1 MTENDDD
8 FTPDIFADIPEAE
21 DTDMGS
27 DLAEAFAAH
36 EDEAPEQLD
45 LPGVAPVEP
54 AAPDAPEPSEP
65 TDQTQTEPPAEVAAE
80 PAKPPQSWG
89 AAERE
94 HWANLDPAVQAQVQ
108 KRESEI
114 QNVMN
119 QSAESKHFYTEFI
132 NSVAPYD
139 GLMRAQNVAPLDA
152 VKDLMGTAAELL
164 QGTAESKAETVANII
179 EQYGIDVATLD
190 TALSGRINNNST
202 AGANEP
208 EAGLKNYLSEQLAPM
223 QQFMQNQQAQ
233 QANTQQAQYQ
243 TEQQN
248 LQSFMSSNE
257 FAGDLLEDMSD
268 MMNLAANRNETMDYQ
283 QAYDKALM
291 LRPDIQ
297 QILQQRQGGQA
308 AAQNNQAIQQ
318 KQSATVSIPRAG
330 ASQAIAP
337 EPTDMRSALEQAFG
351 GQ

>member
-1 MTENDDD
+1 MANNDDD
-8 FTPDIFADIPEAE
+8 FTPDIFADIPPSE

-27 DLAEAFAAH
+27 DLAEAFAVH
-36 EDEAPEQLD
+36 EDAEPEQLD
-45 LPGVAPVEP
+45 LPGVEP
-54 AAPDAPEPSEP
+54 QIPAVSKPTEEPGQP
-65 TDQTQTEPPAEVAAE
+65 QTDVAAE
-80 PAKPPQSWG
+80 EVNSQGAKPPQSWG
-89 AAERE
+89 VTERE
-94 HWANLDPAVQAQVQ
+94 HWGNLDPAVQAQVQ

-119 QSAESKHFYTEFI
+119 QSAESKHFYTEFV
-132 NSVAPYD
+132 NSMAPFD
-139 GLMRAQNVAPLDA
+139 SMIRSANVAPLDA
-152 VKDLMGTAAELL
+152 VKDVMGTAAELM
-164 QGTAESKAETVANII
+164 QGTTQSKAETVANII

-190 TALSGRINNNST
+190 TALSGRINNNSN
-202 AGANEP
+202 AAANEP
-208 EAGLKNYLSEQLAPM
+208 EASLKNYLSEQLAPV

-233 QANTQQAQYQ
+233 QTSNQQAQYQ

-248 LQSFMSSNE
+248 LQTFMSSNE
-257 FAGDLLEDMSD
+257 FAGDLLGDMSD
-268 MMNLAANRNETMDYQ
+268 MMSLAANRNESMNYQ

-297 QILQQRQGGQA
+297 QVLQQRQGGQA

-318 KQSATVSIPRAG
+318 KQNATVSIPRAG
-330 ASQAIAP
+330 ASQASSP

>member
-8 FTPDIFADIPEAE
+8 FTPDIFADIPDAE

-36 EDEAPEQLD
+36 EDEEPEQLD
-45 LPGVAPVEP
+45 LSGIEPAPPATPEPIEQSDQPQTDAPV
-54 AAPDAPEPSEP
+54 
-65 TDQTQTEPPAEVAAE
+65 AEVASG

-119 QSAESKHFYTEFI
+119 QSAESKHFYTAFI

-139 GLMRAQNVAPLDA
+139 GLMRAQNIAPLDA
-152 VKDLMGTAAELL
+152 VKDLMGTAAQLL
-164 QGTAESKAETVANII
+164 QGTAESKADTVANII
-179 EQYGIDVATLD
+179 EQYGVDVATLD
-190 TALSGRINNNST
+190 TALSGRINRNPN
-202 AGANEP
+202 GANEP

-233 QANTQQAQYQ
+233 QNSNQQAQYQ

-248 LQSFMSSNE
+248 LQNFMGSNE
-257 FAGDLLEDMSD
+257 FAGDLLGDMSD
-268 MMNLAANRNETMDYQ
+268 MMSLAANRNETMDYQ

-308 AAQNNQAIQQ
+308 AAQNNQAVQQ
-318 KQSATVSIPRAG
+318 KQNATVSIPRAG
-330 ASQAIAP
+330 ASQASAP

>member
-1 MTENDDD
+1 MANNDDD
-8 FTPDIFADIPEAE
+8 FTPDIFADIPDAE

-36 EDEAPEQLD
+36 EDEEPEQLD
-45 LPGVAPVEP
+45 LPGVEPV
-54 AAPDAPEPSEP
+54 A
-65 TDQTQTEPPAEVAAE
+65 EPPQEPVDQPEIESAAVEAEVSG

-119 QSAESKHFYTEFI
+119 QSAESKHFYTEFV
-132 NSVAPYD
+132 NNMAPFD
-139 GLMRAQNVAPLDA
+139 GLMRANNVAPMDA
-152 VKDLMGTAAELL
+152 VKDLMGTAAELM
-164 QGTAESKAETVANII
+164 QGTTESKAETVAKII

-190 TALSGRINNNST
+190 TALSGRINNNAS
-202 AGANEP
+202 AAANEP
-208 EAGLKNYLSEQLAPM
+208 EASLKNYLSEQLAPV

-233 QANTQQAQYQ
+233 QTSNQQAQYQ

-248 LQSFMSSNE
+248 LQTFMNSNE
-257 FAGDLLEDMSD
+257 FAGDLLGDMSD
-268 MMNLAANRNETMDYQ
+268 MMTIAANRNEPMDYKQ
-283 QAYDKALM
+283 DYDKALM

-297 QILQQRQGGQA
+297 QILQQRQGGQT

-318 KQSATVSIPRAG
+318 KQNATVSIPRAG
-330 ASQAIAP
+330 ASQASSP
-337 EPTDMRSALEQAFG
+337 DPTDMRSALEQAFG